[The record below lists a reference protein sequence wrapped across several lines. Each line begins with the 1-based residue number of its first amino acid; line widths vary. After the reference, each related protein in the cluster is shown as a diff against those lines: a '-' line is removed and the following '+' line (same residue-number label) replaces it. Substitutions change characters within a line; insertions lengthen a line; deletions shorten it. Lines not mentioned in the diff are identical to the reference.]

1 MSGRR
6 KRKDRHHY
14 PLAAALLGQCDEI
27 AEAEQAAA
35 RAARPKRPRFDPE
48 GRRLARIHTL
58 YRAGRGADSGKVLP
72 LIRLSGSWLQETGF
86 PIGQRYSVEVRD
98 GELVI
103 RAV

>member
-6 KRKDRHHY
+6 KRRDRHHC
-14 PLAAALLGQCDEI
+14 PLAAALLGQIDEV
-27 AEAEQAAA
+27 AEQAAA

-72 LIRLSGSWLQETGF
+72 LIRLSGNWLQETGF